1 MTGPGKD
8 PSPLSEPRRSV
19 FPANITLGVLR
30 VLLGIWFIAA
40 GITKLAVPA
49 VWDVW
54 ASLLGGAD
62 FPFYSVSLWLGPG
75 PSMAAD
81 LLLLGYESPHDLVG
95 ANPVRMVERL
105 EEARGTRQDP
115 CVLDVFRCAV
125 YVAGSEEP
133 DPELSK
139 WWTWSRLRKRGQA
152 PARPDASRKG
162 RER

>member
-1 MTGPGKD
+1 MLRPPRVGRGSRVLTGPGED

-62 FPFYSVSLWLGPG
+62 FPFYSVSLWLGPVVEMLTG
-75 PSMAAD
+75 
-81 LLLLGYESPHDLVG
+81 LLLVSGYFSRIAGLI
-95 ANPVRMVERL
+95 AACQM
-105 EEARGTRQDP
+105 TI
-115 CVLDVFRCAV
+115 AV
-125 YVAGSEEP
+125 YVHSASSAVSFPFQTEARILGCVALGMSICVA
-133 DPELSK
+133 
-139 WWTWSRLRKRGQA
+139 WRGGGA
-152 PARPDASRKG
+152 WARP
-162 RER
+162 

>member
-1 MTGPGKD
+1 MNTTTTIPMREALRRLQTLPGIGPG
-8 PSPLSEPRRSV
+8 
-19 FPANITLGVLR
+19 
-30 VLLGIWFIAA
+30 
-40 GITKLAVPA
+40 
-49 VWDVW
+49 
-54 ASLLGGAD
+54 
-62 FPFYSVSLWLGPG
+62 
-75 PSMAAD
+75 MAAD

-105 EEARGTRQDP
+105 EEATGTRQDP